1 MIGKTISHYKILEK
15 RGEGGMGVVYK
26 AQDTKLDRIVALKFL
41 PKRLLYDSE
50 AKTRFENEAKAAS
63 ALNHLNIT
71 TIYEID
77 EVEGES
83 FICMEYIEG
92 QSIKELINE
101 KTLSL
106 DEILKI
112 TMQIA
117 EGLNAAHRK
126 GVIHR
131 DIKSDN
137 IMITDEG
144 VVKITDFGLAKLK
157 DAPGVTMSG
166 TMLGTMQYMSPE
178 QVQGVPSDF
187 RSDIFSF
194 GVVLYEMITGEM
206 PFKGEHPAALFYSIL
221 NETPEPLYQFRAGVS
236 DELQIIVDRALQKDV
251 QARYQDTDELL
262 SDLKGGPKERPSW
275 YQKKTGK
282 MEKLEGPQK
291 PSLAV
296 MYLANLSGRK
306 EDDYFVAG
314 MTEDITTDLCNI
326 EGLRVLSRSDVLPF
340 REKQISVSEIGK
352 KLSVDYVLEGSVR
365 KIGERVRINAQLV
378 KVADGF
384 HVWAERFDH
393 KLEDIF
399 DLQTEVAHK
408 IARSLKVKLQP
419 SEIVQIEK
427 KPTFSIQA
435 YDYYLRGR
443 DYYWKEYTKD
453 IEFAIKMYEKALEL
467 DPDYALA
474 YAGLADAYVFKYQ
487 AYFERTISVLDEAEK
502 WSLKALKIDPELPEA
517 HRSLGRVF
525 WFKRKMEDAISE
537 FEKAI
542 NLRPNFYD
550 ATRALGW
557 IHEDMKNFDE
567 AVRWANKTLEIRPK
581 DKEALLLLGITY
593 YDQRLYDQ
601 ALEVFLKATDVAPDY
616 SSAYYYIGSTYLKQG
631 KFDLALERFG
641 RCTETGGEPNVY
653 LDSGWI
659 YILKKDYPLAIQSF
673 QKSIDAGY
681 FNFLAYYFQGVAH
694 QEVNGQEKS
703 TECFKKSIQLCSEL
717 IKSDPEN
724 PYLHST
730 LGLAYLASGEEE
742 KGETEI
748 KLSEKLG
755 SDNGAILYDLARFYA
770 KKNNESKSIE
780 FLKQALSLPLSPS
793 KFEARLDPHFKNLQK
808 SPEFVELVK

>member
-1 MIGKTISHYKILEK
+1 
-15 RGEGGMGVVYK
+15 VVYK

-77 EVEGES
+77 EVEGEC

-92 QSIKELINE
+92 QSIKELMNA

-112 TMQIA
+112 AIQIA

-157 DAPGVTMSG
+157 DTPGVTMSG

-194 GVVLYEMITGEM
+194 GVVLYEMITGKM
-206 PFKGEHPAALFYSIL
+206 PFQGEHPAALFYSIL
-221 NETPEPLYQFRAGVS
+221 NETPEPLYQFRTGVS

-251 QARYQDTDELL
+251 QARYQNTDELL
-262 SDLKGGPKERPSW
+262 SDLKGGPKERPTW
-275 YQKKTGK
+275 LQKKT
-282 MEKLEGPQK
+282 EKKEKPEGPKK
-291 PSLAV
+291 PSVAV
-296 MYLANLSGRK
+296 MYLQNLSGRK

-314 MTEDITTDLCNI
+314 MTEDIITDMCNI
-326 EGLRVLSRSDVLPF
+326 EGIRVLSRSDVLPF
-340 REKQISVSEIGK
+340 RENPISISQIGQ

-365 KIGERVRINAQLV
+365 KMGERVRVNAQLV
-378 KVADGF
+378 SVSDGF
-384 HVWAERFDH
+384 HVWAERFDQN
-393 KLEDIF
+393 LEDIF
-399 DLQTEVAHK
+399 DLQAEVSQK
-408 IARSLKVKLQP
+408 IALALKVKLQP
-419 SEIVQIEK
+419 SEIIQMEK
-427 KPTFSIQA
+427 KPTFSVQA

-443 DYYWKEYTKD
+443 DYYWKLNKKD
-453 IEFAIKMYEKALEL
+453 IEHAMKLYQKALEI

-474 YAGLADAYVFKYQ
+474 HAGIADAYVYKYE
-487 AYFERTISVLDEAEK
+487 AYFDRSLSILDEAEK
-502 WSLKALKIDPELPEA
+502 ASQKALKIDPELPEA
-517 HRSLGRVF
+517 HRSLGRVY
-525 WFKRKMEDAISE
+525 KYKKMKEDAIEE
-537 FEKAI
+537 FKKAI
-542 NLRPNFYD
+542 RLRPNFYE
-550 ATRALGW
+550 AYQALGW
-557 IHEDMKNFDE
+557 IYDE
-567 AVRWANKTLEIRPK
+567 SKDFEEATKSARKALEIRPT

-593 YDQRLYDQ
+593 YDQQLYDLASEFFDQ
-601 ALEVFLKATDVAPDY
+601 ALDVAPDY
-616 SSAYYYIGSTYLKQG
+616 STAFYYLGSTFLKTG
-631 KFDLALERFG
+631 KFDQALERLG
-641 RCTETGGEPNVY
+641 KCIDSGSDPNVY
-653 LDSGWI
+653 LDLGWI
-659 YILKKDYPLAIQSF
+659 HLLKKNYPKSLEYY
-673 QKSIDAGY
+673 QKSIDAG
-681 FNFLAYYFQGVAH
+681 FFDFLAYYYQGVAY
-694 QEVNGQEKS
+694 QEKKNDGEAE
-703 TECFKKSIQLCSEL
+703 ECYQKCVQLCLEEL
-717 IKSDPEN
+717 KSDPDN

-748 KLSEKLG
+748 KLSEELD

-770 KKNNESKSIE
+770 KINDEPKSLE
-780 FLKQALSLPLSPS
+780 FLKQALQLPLSPS
-793 KFEARLDPHFKNLQK
+793 KFETRLDPHFKNLQK
-808 SPEFVELVK
+808 SSAFVELVK